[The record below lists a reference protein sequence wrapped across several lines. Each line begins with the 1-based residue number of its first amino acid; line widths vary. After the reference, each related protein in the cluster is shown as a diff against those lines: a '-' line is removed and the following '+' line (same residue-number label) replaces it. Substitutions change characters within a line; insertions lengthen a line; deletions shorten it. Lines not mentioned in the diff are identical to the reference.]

1 MDATCSGLQHFSAI
15 LRDPVGGGYTNLYD
29 DEQVGPKKDIYAKVS
44 LNAMQAIQL
53 DSEDS
58 DEAKA
63 KIALWWLSTG
73 IPRGMAKT
81 PVMTYVYGAT
91 LQGTVSFVQD
101 YVEGEMGLQWPE
113 GVRPYDYCAYA
124 AKKLIYGIAATVP
137 AADSAMR
144 WLRAIAKQQPKG
156 QRMEW
161 RSPTGFLVQ
170 HDYQDFDEVRVKLRS
185 CGVATVLVREYNE
198 DTKTV
203 QMQNAVS
210 PNFVHALDAS
220 HLTLT
225 ALEMKAQGLDIVG
238 IHDSF
243 GTQPCDVDAL
253 HTAVR
258 TAFVEMYRADNVLS
272 NFLWDVSG
280 IGEVPMRG
288 TLDLRGVLESEFFF
302 C

>member
-1 MDATCSGLQHFSAI
+1 
-15 LRDPVGGGYTNLYD
+15 
-29 DEQVGPKKDIYAKVS
+29 
-44 LNAMQAIQL
+44 
-53 DSEDS
+53 
-58 DEAKA
+58 
-63 KIALWWLSTG
+63 
-73 IPRGMAKT
+73 
-81 PVMTYVYGAT
+81 
-91 LQGTVSFVQD
+91 
-101 YVEGEMGLQWPE
+101 
-113 GVRPYDYCAYA
+113 
-124 AKKLIYGIAATVP
+124 
-137 AADSAMR
+137 
-144 WLRAIAKQQPKG
+144 
-156 QRMEW
+156 
-161 RSPTGFLVQ
+161 
-170 HDYQDFDEVRVKLRS
+170 
-185 CGVATVLVREYNE
+185 
-198 DTKTV
+198 
-203 QMQNAVS
+203 MQNAVS